1 MATVA
6 GEIGTPTPL
15 LSADE
20 VLTTT
25 RTVRKR
31 LEFSR
36 PVPIE
41 LVKECLRIAQQ
52 APIGS
57 NVLHPHFVLVSDPE
71 KKAALGRIYA
81 RACEAYMPLPIS
93 IPNVQVDDPRHA
105 AQQPRVLAS
114 AIHLARHMG
123 DAPLLVV
130 PTISPRPDT
139 QPNWIAANLW
149 GCVLPFLW
157 SFMLATRSRG
167 LVSAWT
173 QLHLMFEE
181 EAAEILGIPFA
192 EVAQA
197 ALIPVAYPIGTEF
210 KAVYREPLAQYL
222 HSDTW

>member
-1 MATVA
+1 MATAA
-6 GEIGTPTPL
+6 GEIGTPSPL

-20 VLTTT
+20 ILTTT

-31 LEFSR
+31 LDPDR

-41 LVKECLRIAQQ
+41 LVEECLRIAQQ
-52 APIGS
+52 APIGA
-57 NVLHPHFVLVSDPE
+57 NMLHPHCVLVTDPE

-81 RACEAYMPLPIS
+81 RASEAYIPLTIS
-93 IPNVQVDDPRHA
+93 IANVRVHDPLHA
-105 AQQPRVLAS
+105 AQQSRVLAS
-114 AIHLARHMG
+114 ATHLAQHMG

-139 QPNWIAANLW
+139 QPNWMAANIW
-149 GCVLPFLW
+149 GSVLPFLW
-157 SFMLATRSRG
+157 SFMLAARSRG

-173 QLHLMFEE
+173 QLHLGFEE

-197 ALIPVAYPIGTEF
+197 ALIPVAYPIGSRF
-210 KAVYREPLAQYL
+210 KAVYREPLEQYL
-222 HSDTW
+222 HFDTW

>member
-6 GEIGTPTPL
+6 DEIGTPTAL

-31 LEFSR
+31 LDFSR

-41 LVKECLRIAQQ
+41 LVEECLRIAQQ

-57 NVLHPHFVLVSDPE
+57 NVLHPHFVLVTDPD

-93 IPNVQVDDPRHA
+93 IANLQVDDPCHA
-105 AQQPRVLAS
+105 AQQPRVLDS
-114 AIHLARHMG
+114 AIHLAQHMG

-139 QPNWIAANLW
+139 QPNWIAANVW
-149 GCVLPFLW
+149 GSVLPLLW
-157 SFMLATRSRG
+157 SFMLAARSRG

-173 QLHLMFEE
+173 QLHVMFEE

-192 EVAQA
+192 EVAQG
-197 ALIPVAYPIGTEF
+197 ALIPVAYPVGTKF

-222 HSDTW
+222 HFDTW

>member
-6 GEIGTPTPL
+6 GESGTPAPV

-20 VLTTT
+20 VLMTT

-31 LEFSR
+31 LDFSR

-41 LVKECLRIAQQ
+41 LVEECLRIAQQ

-57 NVLHPHFVLVSDPE
+57 NALHPHFVLVTDPE

-81 RACEAYMPLPIS
+81 RACEAYMPLPMS
-93 IPNVQVDDPRHA
+93 IPNLQIDDPRHA

-114 AIHLARHMG
+114 AIHLAQHMG

-130 PTISPRPDT
+130 PTISPRPDPET
-139 QPNWIAANLW
+139 NWIAANIW

-157 SFMLATRSRG
+157 SFMLAARSRG

-181 EAAEILGIPFA
+181 EAAAILGIPYA

-210 KAVYREPLAQYL
+210 KAVYREPLANYL
-222 HSDTW
+222 HFDTW

>member
-6 GEIGTPTPL
+6 GEVGTPTPL
-15 LSADE
+15 LTADQ
-20 VLTTT
+20 VLMTT

-31 LEFSR
+31 LDFSR

-41 LVKECLRIAQQ
+41 LVEESLRIAQQ

-57 NVLHPHFVLVSDPE
+57 NVLHPHVVLVTDPE

-93 IPNVQVDDPRHA
+93 IANFQVDDPRHA

-114 AIHLARHMG
+114 AIHLAQHMG
-123 DAPLLVV
+123 DAPLLAI
-130 PTISPRPDT
+130 PTISPRPDS
-139 QPNWIAANLW
+139 QPNWLAANVW

-157 SFMLATRSRG
+157 SFMLAARARG
-167 LVSAWT
+167 LVAAWT

-181 EAAEILGIPFA
+181 EAAELLGIPFV

-197 ALIPVAYPIGTEF
+197 ALIPVAYPIGDEF
-210 KAVYREPLAQYL
+210 RAVYREPLAQYL
-222 HSDTW
+222 HFDTW

>member
-157 SFMLATRSRG
+157 SFMLAARSRG

-197 ALIPVAYPIGTEF
+197 ALIPVAYPIGTGF